1 VVKDK
6 QKTLESKLAV
16 LKQSYLATLK
26 ADLAALFQVF
36 MQISFEVQISDCS
49 LNSDR
54 QVVNASSKMA
64 LDNVSQRLH
73 KIAGSAGTFGFHAVG
88 QQARTLE
95 VTLQSWLEA
104 SDALPASSVLK
115 AFAQQLQKLQSE
127 VLLDIQSRP
136 SVVAGESAI
145 SSATV
150 IWLIEEDF
158 DLGNSILEQL
168 SNFSYTVRLFSSI
181 EQVSELSSKVAPD
194 IVIVDVRGNFG
205 QLASLSK
212 LSCPLLFISEQDTF
226 DARIHAAQ
234 MNAQGYFLKPLNI
247 PQLVNRLEQ
256 LLNDRQAPPAR
267 IMIID
272 DDDQLAMYY
281 QLVLEAAG
289 MEVLILETSCEI
301 MEHISLFRPEML
313 LMDVHMPIYNG
324 ADLAAVVRQYD
335 EWSNLPIVFLSAE
348 TDLNK
353 QIDTLSPGADDF
365 LAKPILAAQLVASVR
380 SRIARARTLSALLN
394 KDSLTGLL
402 KHASIKSAA
411 VNEATRGYRQKYPV
425 VVAMIDIDNFKMVND
440 THGHAV
446 GDVVISSVATL
457 LRQRLRQ
464 TDVIGRYGGE
474 EFLIVLPHC
483 GAEDGWKCLEDIREY
498 FSRLSFR
505 QGEIEF
511 ACTLSAGLVC
521 SSSVPEDERETL
533 LVAADEALYRAKR
546 GGRNKVS
553 Y

>member
-1 VVKDK
+1 M
-6 QKTLESKLAV
+6 
-16 LKQSYLATLK
+16 KQSYLATLK

-36 MQISFEVQISDCS
+36 MQISFEVQISDCT

-194 IVIVDVRGNFG
+194 IVIVDVRGNLG

-365 LAKPILAAQLVASVR
+365 LAKPILAAQLVTSVR

-521 SSSVPEDERETL
+521 SSSVPADERETL

>member
-1 VVKDK
+1 MVKDK

>member
-1 VVKDK
+1 MVKDK

-36 MQISFEVQISDCS
+36 MQISFEVQISDCT

-194 IVIVDVRGNFG
+194 IVIVDVRGNLG

-365 LAKPILAAQLVASVR
+365 LAKPILAAQLVTSVR

-521 SSSVPEDERETL
+521 SSSVPADERETL